1 MHPGPRVAMDLH
13 TAKERSPMKWL
24 LPPLLALALL
34 APVASTARPD
44 APAPAAELRAKE
56 TFAVIW
62 ERLRASGFKGQHEGI
77 DWDAIRAEHQ
87 DDIEDAQD
95 LATLRREIVEL
106 LDALKAS
113 HLELIPASALP
124 RAGELPKSG
133 TADLGMRLAI
143 IDRTLVVERVVPGSP
158 AARAGVRPGWTV
170 AKIGGFEAAKV
181 FAEAGPDAL
190 KPRGLTMLHLVS
202 NQMVSAVAPD
212 TPVELV
218 LRDLGGAERAL
229 SLSAQANPNIQTVTL
244 PGLPPMPL
252 RIEQRTLPLRGGGCA
267 LVFEFSQ
274 WALPVYG
281 RLVDALRD
289 HAGCRAVV
297 LDLRGN
303 SGGLVATI
311 PALGGL
317 FLDQPAAIG
326 TMITGGGELKLTALP
341 REVDDAGRDVRRH
354 SGPLAI
360 LTDRGSVSCSDMF
373 AGGMQALG
381 RARVFGD
388 TSAGMALPSASVPLP
403 SGDRLLYPTAD
414 YIDPK
419 GRRIEGVGVIPDTPS
434 PPTLDAL
441 RKGRDPAL
449 DAALAWIAT
458 QP

>member
-1 MHPGPRVAMDLH
+1 
-13 TAKERSPMKWL
+13 MKAL

-34 APVASTARPD
+34 APTASTARPD
-44 APAPAAELRAKE
+44 APATASADLRAKE

-62 ERLRASGFKGQHEGI
+62 ERLRASGFKGQHEGL
-77 DWDAIRAEHQ
+77 DWDALKAEHQ
-87 DDIEDAQD
+87 ADIEQAQD
-95 LATLRREIVEL
+95 LATLRREIGEL

-124 RAGELPKSG
+124 KAGEAPKGG
-133 TADLGMRLAI
+133 TADLGLRLTI
-143 IDRTLVVERVVPGSP
+143 LDRSLVVERVVPDSP
-158 AARAGVRPGWTV
+158 AARAGVRPGWAV
-170 AKIGGFEAAKV
+170 AKIGGFDAAKV
-181 FAEAGPDAL
+181 FAEAGPEAL
-190 KPRGLTMLHLVS
+190 KPRGLTMLHLAT

-212 TPVELV
+212 APVDLV
-218 LRDLGGAERAL
+218 LRDATGTERSL
-229 SLSAQANPNIQTVTL
+229 SLSAEVNPKAQTITL

-252 RIEQRTLPLRGGGCA
+252 RIDQRTVPLRGGGCV

-274 WALPVYG
+274 WAMPVYG
-281 RLVDALRD
+281 RLVEALREHD
-289 HAGCRAVV
+289 ECRGVV

-303 SGGLVATI
+303 SGGLVATM
-311 PALGGL
+311 PAVGGL
-317 FLDQPAAIG
+317 FLDKPAAIG

-341 REVDDAGRDVRRH
+341 REVDDAGLDVRRH

-381 RARVFGD
+381 RARIFGD

-449 DAALAWIAT
+449 DAALAWIAR

>member
-1 MHPGPRVAMDLH
+1 
-13 TAKERSPMKWL
+13 MKPL
-24 LPPLLALALL
+24 LPALLALALL

-44 APAPAAELRAKE
+44 APTPPPATDLRAKE

-62 ERLRASGFKGQHEGI
+62 ERLQSSGFKGRQEGL
-77 DWDAIRAEHQ
+77 DWAAIRAEHQ
-87 DDIEDAQD
+87 PDIENATD
-95 LATLRREIVEL
+95 LAGLRKEIVEL

-124 RAGELPKSG
+124 KPGEAPKAG
-133 TADLGMRLAI
+133 TADLGMRLTILEGA
-143 IDRTLVVERVVPGSP
+143 LVVERVVPGSP

-170 AKIGGFEAAKV
+170 AKIGGFDAAKV
-181 FAEAGPDAL
+181 FAEAGPEAL
-190 KPRGLTMLHLVS
+190 KPRGLTMLQLAT
-202 NQMVSAVAPD
+202 NQMVSAIAPD
-212 TPVELV
+212 APVALV
-218 LRDLGGAERAL
+218 LRDARGKEHAL
-229 SLSAQANPNIQTVTL
+229 SLSAEANPTTQTITL
-244 PGLPPMPL
+244 PGLPPLPL
-252 RIEQRTLPLRGGGCA
+252 RIDQRTVPLRGGGCA

-274 WALPVYG
+274 WAMPVYG
-281 RLVDALRD
+281 ALVDALRE
-289 HAGCRAVV
+289 HAACRAVV

-303 SGGLVATI
+303 SGGLVATM
-311 PALGGL
+311 PAVGGL

-354 SGPLAI
+354 RGPLAI

-381 RARVFGD
+381 RARIFGD

-419 GRRIEGVGVIPDTPS
+419 GRRIEGVGVIPDTPA

-441 RKGRDPAL
+441 RKGKDPAL
-449 DAALAWIAT
+449 DAALAWIAS